1 MTTSSK
7 PQHAGVHYPPPLIY
21 VAGIVIGWLLHRW
34 RPLPITVGPSVARMA
49 CAVVAFLL
57 YLAFFGPALAAFRR
71 ARTTIIP
78 NRPAAAF
85 VTTGPYGITRNP
97 MYVSLVALYL
107 AVTLFM
113 NSWWPVALLPL
124 VVLAI
129 DRLVIANEERYLE
142 DAFPGEYAEYRSR
155 VRRWL

>member
-1 MTTSSK
+1 METSSK

-21 VAGIVIGWLLHRW
+21 VAGIAIGWLLQRW
-34 RPLPITVGPSVARMA
+34 RPLPITTGASAARTVG
-49 CAVVAFLL
+49 AVLVFVI
-57 YLAFFGPALAAFRR
+57 YLAFFVPAFAAFRR
-71 ARTTIIP
+71 AHTSIIP

-85 VTTGPYGITRNP
+85 VTTGPYRVTRNP

-107 AVTLFM
+107 AVTLVL
-113 NSWWPVALLPL
+113 NSWWPVALLPV

-129 DRLVIANEERYLE
+129 DRLVIAREERYLG
-142 DAFPGEYAEYRSR
+142 DAFPREYAEFRSR